1 MMQKC
6 ENWNGRGESQ
16 KVLISVK
23 KKKAGEKILY
33 TTYKQNDTTTKK
45 KILDKHSTKKSNTR
59 KVRED

>member
-23 KKKAGEKILY
+23 KKEGRGKNFIYNLQAK
-33 TTYKQNDTTTKK
+33 
-45 KILDKHSTKKSNTR
+45 
-59 KVRED
+59 